1 MTSNTAYIPN
11 RFILENV
18 LNLEAYFKLNLG
30 GNFAF
35 MSDFNNAFD
44 TLNHKWI
51 IHVIEN
57 AGLGQF
63 FLNAVKFL
71 LQDMRAFPIIES
83 SPTKHSFN
91 LQAGV
96 RQGDPLSGLLFVL
109 CIEPLIRAANT
120 ISVKVLA
127 YADDLC
133 FVARD
138 QNQITELIK
147 LVKNFEKVSGLKL
160 NTAKSKLV
168 DIANP
173 EHAGSIEGI
182 SFTSSFEYLG
192 YSFNS
197 EGIDNHMLVKK
208 LDGIIEKLNYL
219 KRLNLS
225 ISQKVT
231 VLNCYIFSGL
241 FYFLWAT
248 SPSNLFYK
256 SCDKVMRWFLQN
268 SKFSFDPSRQYPL
281 HMALDIYKRPK
292 SKGGFGLVCIKSK
305 ALAFK
310 WKLFNRYRT
319 VNCPFSKLLYS
330 QLKVSRKKPG
340 LVLRDAKKVP
350 ALAKNFAR
358 DLIQVSLLIKPS
370 FQAAN
375 LEELFTDTQII
386 LPHVPGIRRFL
397 FSNNLATKE
406 ISLRLLNAEHDFS
419 LLRDEQKKIC
429 SIVQVNW
436 DTVWKQMLSLKDY
449 HSNVISFLY
458 RMLNACLWLPAS
470 CPGCKQDL
478 SFSTLHFLQCPTV
491 TEAIKTLSP
500 NASSLDFIQSPK
512 NAIKCSPHLP
522 LILFSCYSVLMQL
535 HFEGDTHVDY
545 IPRVKIRLKEEVL
558 RKEIAFQ

>member
-1 MTSNTAYIPN
+1 
-11 RFILENV
+11 
-18 LNLEAYFKLNLG
+18 
-30 GNFAF
+30 
-35 MSDFNNAFD
+35 
-44 TLNHKWI
+44 
-51 IHVIEN
+51 
-57 AGLGQF
+57 
-63 FLNAVKFL
+63 
-71 LQDMRAFPIIES
+71 
-83 SPTKHSFN
+83 
-91 LQAGV
+91 
-96 RQGDPLSGLLFVL
+96 
-109 CIEPLIRAANT
+109 
-120 ISVKVLA
+120 
-127 YADDLC
+127 
-133 FVARD
+133 
-138 QNQITELIK
+138 
-147 LVKNFEKVSGLKL
+147 
-160 NTAKSKLV
+160 
-168 DIANP
+168 
-173 EHAGSIEGI
+173 
-182 SFTSSFEYLG
+182 
-192 YSFNS
+192 
-197 EGIDNHMLVKK
+197 MLVKK

-386 LPHVPGIRRFL
+386 LPHVPGIRRFS
-397 FSNNLATKE
+397 FPNNLATKE

-429 SIVQVNW
+429 SFVQVNW
-436 DTVWKQMLSLKDY
+436 DTVWKQMLSLKGY
-449 HSNVISFLY
+449 RTTVLSFLY
-458 RMLNACLWLPAS
+458 RMLNAGLWLPSRCPLCQQDVS
-470 CPGCKQDL
+470 C
-478 SFSTLHFLQCPTV
+478 STLHFLQCPIITNTINV
-491 TEAIKTLSP
+491 LSP
-500 NASSLDFIQSPK
+500 NACSFDFFKSPRDATK
-512 NAIKCSPHLP
+512 RSPRLP
-522 LILFSCYSVLMQL
+522 LVLFSCYSVLMQL
-535 HFEGDTHVDY
+535 YFDGDAHVDY
-545 IPRVKIRLKEEVL
+545 IPRVKIRLGEETL
-558 RKEIAFQ
+558 RKDMAFQ